1 MSNENLELK
10 IAERLSEVG
19 APCQFYEYVDEVAEF
34 CDKDHK
40 NRTCNP
46 NECWAKV
53 LKNIA
58 ENGKSNG

>member
-1 MSNENLELK
+1 MSNDNLELK
-10 IAERLSEVG
+10 IAERLSAVG

-40 NRTCNP
+40 NRMCNP
-46 NECWAKV
+46 KECWAKV

-58 ENGKSNG
+58 ENSKLNG